1 MFQPFEGSTPPLL
14 GMGLHKPRLTETPP
28 PTGLGRQRGAISNTR
43 WTPAWMGPMVWI
55 WRMRVGEDLT
65 QLSK

>member
-28 PTGLGRQRGAISNTR
+28 PTGLGRQKGQYQVDTSLDGAH
-43 WTPAWMGPMVWI
+43 GLDL
-55 WRMRVGEDLT
+55 EDEGR
-65 QLSK
+65 